1 MAVVISLK
9 LVYTPVDD
17 NVTAPHKSQVT
28 SHVIEDQGGSDRR
41 DLSVSQI
48 ELRLSRVSRPVER
61 RDIGPSLAFRQN
73 TPTTS
78 KLQLSRKMY
87 GGQQG
92 SNVSFMVFIWLHA
105 TVMTRTRYI
114 DN

>member
-48 ELRLSRVSRPVER
+48 ELRLSRVGCPVER
-61 RDIGPSLAFRQN
+61 SDLGPGLAFRQN

-78 KLQLSRKMY
+78 KLPLSHKSQVTRCTMV
-87 GGQQG
+87 GTT
-92 SNVSFMVFIWLHA
+92 SIPVVSKA
-105 TVMTRTRYI
+105 PT
-114 DN
+114 